1 MSNIVEPNWLTVTG
15 LVFLFSGLVVL
26 CTAVQSGSWGGQ
38 RVARGSTLG
47 SYQRAASAMSA
58 VLIAVGLGAQLLGQ
72 FFIAPLATSI
82 VVVLLALAL
91 FLLFFALTADML
103 FEAPRLALRRQ
114 RVAAYRAT
122 PPMPLSSKV
131 GRAPRAGCAS
141 PADPHLSRGP
151 AGPRPSMP

>member
-58 VLIAVGLGAQLLGQ
+58 VFIAVGLGAQLLGQ

-103 FEAPRLALRRQ
+103 FEAPEARSETSARGGISSDAADALVVEGGQGTAGRLRI
-114 RVAAYRAT
+114 
-122 PPMPLSSKV
+122 
-131 GRAPRAGCAS
+131 AS
-141 PADPHLSRGP
+141 
-151 AGPRPSMP
+151 